1 MPATIRSSAEFSS
14 GNPVLTS
21 HTTNVA
27 PDGFVEV
34 RMSFACLESAL
45 RSNLA
50 RFRMEATPPSPLP
63 SDVAALPLETGALY
77 LNAIASTT
85 EKGIGY
91 IEATFVGCSLDQKKR
106 ITETRSQRSFSG
118 RYQVLRI
125 NTTGNANPSLV
136 NVPITFD
143 YTAQAFT
150 VAWSAIGE
158 APAPILEPTIIEVR
172 NLEENTS
179 FLTSST
185 SYTLPAGRSYDI
197 KLVEELSIT
206 PVGPVKRY
214 VKTVVAVA
222 ESNASKTLADL
233 GLTS

>member
-1 MPATIRSSAEFSS
+1 MAATIRSSPEFAN
-14 GNPVLTS
+14 GNVVLTS
-21 HTTNVA
+21 HATNVA
-27 PDGFVEV
+27 SDGFVEV

-45 RSNLA
+45 RTNLA
-50 RFRMEATPPSPLP
+50 RFRMEASPPVALP
-63 SDVAALPLETGALY
+63 ADVTALPLETGTLY
-77 LNAIASTT
+77 LNAISSTVNA
-85 EKGIGY
+85 GIGF
-91 IEATFVGCSLDQKKR
+91 IETAFVGCSLDQKKR
-106 ITETRSQRSFSG
+106 ITESRSQRSFSG

-125 NTTGNANPSLV
+125 NTTGNANPSLI

-143 YTAQAFT
+143 YTAQSFT

-158 APAPILEPTIIEVR
+158 TPAPVLEPTILDVR
-172 NLEENTS
+172 NLEGGDS
-179 FLTSST
+179 LLTSST

-222 ESNASKTLADL
+222 ESNATKTLADL